1 MRGSGPLRGRPRDPQ
16 PDVCADLDDDD
27 GADGADGDAHDQPH
41 DQPLRYLE
49 FEIFSRVLF
58 AFAFAFLVDILAAI
72 VRLFNTDFRRLSEL
86 DALDADQASRC
97 KVGPALDLGDF
108 QSILVFARAVGTT
121 DVDMRSLG
129 GRGRNESAGSR
140 QLPGHP
146 IQGARV
152 RNRCPRSNQM

>member
-1 MRGSGPLRGRPRDPQ
+1 M
-16 PDVCADLDDDD
+16 
-27 GADGADGDAHDQPH
+27 
-41 DQPLRYLE
+41 
-49 FEIFSRVLF
+49 LF

-72 VRLFNTDFRRLSEL
+72 VRLFNTDFRRL

-97 KVGPALDLGDF
+97 EVGPALDLGDF